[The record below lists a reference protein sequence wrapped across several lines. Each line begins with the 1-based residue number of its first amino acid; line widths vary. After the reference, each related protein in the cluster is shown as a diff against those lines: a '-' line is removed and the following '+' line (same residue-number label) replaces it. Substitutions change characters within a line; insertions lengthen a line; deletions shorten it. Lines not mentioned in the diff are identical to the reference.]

1 MNGSAPAKLGLDR
14 PAIGLATAL
23 LIVLWTLSAQ
33 AGTAFSGDKIQGL
46 PVITQLDVNDLA
58 PGKTQR
64 FMFQGVEMG
73 SGEFWYV
80 PVIVAKGAKPG
91 KRVLLVS
98 GVHGDELNSVG
109 AVQRV
114 FTDLDASTLSGSVIG
129 ILGPNRPGVE
139 WVTRKWPTS
148 SLGTTLINPN
158 RTWPGEEDGN
168 TVERQCWLLT
178 NRLIKGNVDVGVD
191 YHTGGTGS
199 DFALF
204 VFAYAKDAES
214 MRMAE
219 LFPVD
224 QIMADPGLPGTLEYA
239 LVQAGIPAL
248 TVELGG
254 PRGFDAEKIRIGV
267 EGAENLLAHY
277 KMTDRP
283 VGQTAKDRNV
293 FRGNKLEDI
302 PSVTGGF
309 VELLVKLN
317 DEVKKGQKVAIQRN
331 VFGDV
336 VHQYTAGL
344 DGRVA
349 IIGTDAIRER
359 GVNIVTI
366 LASSAACP
374 ANGCPY
380 HGGDE

>member
-1 MNGSAPAKLGLDR
+1 MV
-14 PAIGLATAL
+14 L
-23 LIVLWTLSAQ
+23 LVMLWTLSAR
-33 AGTAFSGDKIQGL
+33 AATTFTGDKIQGL
-46 PVITQLDVNDLA
+46 PVIAQLDVNDLE

-98 GVHGDELNSVG
+98 GVHGDELNSVA
-109 AVQRV
+109 AVQQV
-114 FTDLDASTLSGSVIG
+114 FAKLDASTLSGNVIG

-148 SLGTTLINPN
+148 NLGTNLINPN
-158 RTWPGEEDGN
+158 RTWPGEESGN
-168 TVERQCWLLT
+168 TVQRQCWLIT
-178 NRLIKGNVDVGVD
+178 NRLINGNVDVGVD

-214 MRMAE
+214 LRMAD

-254 PRGFDAEKIRIGV
+254 PRGFDAEMIRIGV
-267 EGAENLLAHY
+267 EGAENLFAHY
-277 KMTDRP
+277 QMTNRP

-293 FRGNKLEDI
+293 FRGNDLEDI

-317 DEVKKGQKVAIQRN
+317 DEVKKGQKVAMQRN
-331 VFGDV
+331 AFGDV
-336 VHQYTAGL
+336 VHEYVAGV

-349 IIGTDAIRER
+349 SQSSEPMRF
-359 GVNIVTI
+359 
-366 LASSAACP
+366 ASGA
-374 ANGCPY
+374 
-380 HGGDE
+380 